1 MRIDS
6 GIDIVSTD
14 IDIEC
19 SRMSYLSASD
29 ERSCRSAVH
38 VSWHGQCML
47 A

>member
-19 SRMSYLSASD
+19 NRMSYLSASD
-29 ERSCRSAVH
+29 ERSCSCQLD
-38 VSWHGQCML
+38 SCML
-47 A
+47 AWLHV